1 MTSMVFLFML
11 GLFGSQTKTRWKP
24 PYPQY
29 KLKSEGIIDTRKAIL
44 TNCVHVLLKKLRLH
58 SQGSGAGRAGGE
70 THTSG
75 PVGACL
81 CSHSPMFPQPYVP
94 TFLRAFSKLG
104 LMFPQLCVPTFLI
117 FITKLGPM
125 FLQFPHFYPCLVVK
139 GSPFRSWRFEG
150 AS

>member
-1 MTSMVFLFML
+1 MLTGVF
-11 GLFGSQTKTRWKP
+11 R
-24 PYPQY
+24 
-29 KLKSEGIIDTRKAIL
+29 
-44 TNCVHVLLKKLRLH
+44 
-58 SQGSGAGRAGGE
+58 
-70 THTSG
+70 
-75 PVGACL
+75 GACL
-81 CSHSPMFPQPYVP
+81 CSHSPMFPQPYVPTALCSHSPMFPQPNVP

-104 LMFPQLCVPTFLI
+104 LMFPQLCVPTFLK

>member
-1 MTSMVFLFML
+1 MLSLHIEYNTFDSIPTIFVHQTSLNEFLPPL
-11 GLFGSQTKTRWKP
+11 YLFGS
-24 PYPQY
+24 
-29 KLKSEGIIDTRKAIL
+29 
-44 TNCVHVLLKKLRLH
+44 V
-58 SQGSGAGRAGGE
+58 
-70 THTSG
+70 
-75 PVGACL
+75 
-81 CSHSPMFPQPYVP
+81 PMFPQPYVP